1 MTKHIILWKLDEA
14 LNEEEKQTVKENAKA
29 ALEDLKGKIDGLT
42 DIKVNIAPLPSSNC
56 DMMLETE
63 FVSPEALKAYQ
74 NHPAHVAA
82 AGTFVRP
89 FISVRLCFD
98 FMV

>member
-63 FVSPEALKAYQ
+63 FVSPEASDSYILFS
-74 NHPAHVAA
+74 HPGSHNMLNA
-82 AGTFVRP
+82 P
-89 FISVRLCFD
+89 ESD
-98 FMV
+98 FWHG

>member
-63 FVSPEALKAYQ
+63 FVSSEALKAYQ
-74 NHPAHVAA
+74 IHPAHVAA

-98 FMV
+98 FTV